1 MLHLKSSEGKQ
12 LACWEIMSFSASDSN
27 FFPHP
32 SSTYL
37 ATPSLCTALDNNWRV
52 IVRNLFFNIFAHY
65 RGPLVSSWLS
75 VDHEKKTK
83 KVSISPLRGE
93 IGSALGAWLVQ
104 RVTAV
109 TEFHSVAQ
117 RLRGW
122 AGVTFCFSGFTA
134 SGFVSVIAWKLGN
147 LHWCAADISSPQ
159 LGQEGSLP
167 GLPVFTNSTLLR
179 DTVHLS
185 CLFTFGT
192 FWNFTNFNW
201 NFESFLDFGWKQGVQ
216 VDGVN

>member
-12 LACWEIMSFSASDSN
+12 LACWKIMSFSASDFN
-27 FFPHP
+27 FSPHP
-32 SSTYL
+32 SS
-37 ATPSLCTALDNNWRV
+37 S
-52 IVRNLFFNIFAHY
+52 
-65 RGPLVSSWLS
+65 
-75 VDHEKKTK
+75 
-83 KVSISPLRGE
+83 SISCHALTVHCTGQQLASHSQKPFLQYFCTLLRPSCFIMVVSGP
-93 IGSALGAWLVQ
+93 W
-104 RVTAV
+104 
-109 TEFHSVAQ
+109 
-117 RLRGW
+117 GW

-147 LHWCAADISSPQ
+147 LHWCAADIFSPQ